1 MHIIGIQDKLNEA
14 KIKRASGS
22 DCRGSHFDCEHFSD
36 FSRHTPKQQHHLLR
50 LCHLRSTSG
59 KQRGRFCL
67 PHCYPCFTP
76 KRKDRQN
83 FLLKVADATKIFEL
97 PHVVPCLLF
106 AANNFMASPRN
117 RKKFCLPTSWLRL
130 QAIKKCEEETIMTNN
145 HTLQPIYEII
155 RLKAERRT

>member
-1 MHIIGIQDKLNEA
+1 MHIIRIQDKLNEA

-67 PHCYPCFTP
+67 PHCLPCFTP

-83 FLLKVADATKIFEL
+83 FLSYHTWFLAF
-97 PHVVPCLLF
+97 CLLQI
-106 AANNFMASPRN
+106 
-117 RKKFCLPTSWLRL
+117 TSWHRQEIGKNSAFRLRDCGFK
-130 QAIKKCEEETIMTNN
+130 QSKNA
-145 HTLQPIYEII
+145 
-155 RLKAERRT
+155 RRKSS